1 MVIEKIEN
9 YPASLKSLGSDVTLL
24 FLHLMPAMSANST
37 ELSCPYPQH
46 RSVLT
51 WAFLTPSVAP
61 TLAQNHP
68 YLLNKIKATAIN
80 WSPCLIS
87 VLLGT
92 SLCTATGLVLFN
104 ISKAIFLF
112 HKI

>member
-9 YPASLKSLGSDVTLL
+9 YPVSLKSLGSAVTLL

-51 WAFLTPSVAP
+51 WG
-61 TLAQNHP
+61 
-68 YLLNKIKATAIN
+68 
-80 WSPCLIS
+80 IS
-87 VLLGT
+87 H
-92 SLCTATGLVLFN
+92 SLCCSDSSTKSPLPP
-104 ISKAIFLF
+104 
-112 HKI
+112 